1 MFKETSC
8 TLQWVKV
15 VKNYKAQKFMNM
27 HNAQKRKT
35 LFINTMTSLSIHE
48 KKHSEGKEFHEFT
61 DFTDIYFDRAR

>member
-15 VKNYKAQKFMNM
+15 VKNYKDKEFMNM

-35 LFINTMTSLSIHE
+35 LFNTMASLSIHE
-48 KKHSEGKEFHEFT
+48 KKHSRGERIPRVYRYLF
-61 DFTDIYFDRAR
+61 

>member
-48 KKHSEGKEFHEFT
+48 KKHSGERIPRVYRLYRYLF
-61 DFTDIYFDRAR
+61 